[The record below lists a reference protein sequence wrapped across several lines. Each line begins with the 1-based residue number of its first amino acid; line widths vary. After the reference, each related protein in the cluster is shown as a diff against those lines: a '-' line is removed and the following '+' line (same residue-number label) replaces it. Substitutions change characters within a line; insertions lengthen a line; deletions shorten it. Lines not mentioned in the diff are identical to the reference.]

1 MVDMCT
7 CYRKRNPNF
16 DVVESEVLFGCEN
29 VRNISQ
35 RVWWW
40 WWWWGG
46 GGQSYKLPGP
56 GTPTMLR
63 MCLSLSVIS
72 LSLDL
77 PINALRPSPSH
88 SANVTWS
95 C

>member
-1 MVDMCT
+1 MCT

-40 WWWWGG
+40 RWWWGG
-46 GGQSYKLPGP
+46 GDFYAYV
-56 GTPTMLR
+56 TVIYRFHLR
-63 MCLSLSVIS
+63 ILVEDFVHYLLFLENDS
-72 LSLDL
+72 
-77 PINALRPSPSH
+77 NT
-88 SANVTWS
+88 VTVTGAWID
-95 C
+95 

>member
-46 GGQSYKLPGP
+46 GGFLCVGYCHLPFSSPHTCGRFRALPSIP
-56 GTPTMLR
+56 GK
-63 MCLSLSVIS
+63 
-72 LSLDL
+72 
-77 PINALRPSPSH
+77 
-88 SANVTWS
+88 
-95 C
+95 